1 MLLNEIENI
10 HFQIKDSYSDILD
23 MSPSNGPEFDVD
35 ADHDDA
41 GQQEGDAGGG
51 DGVDWAE
58 VEPARQILI
67 LLYPLHSCA
76 VGINHGI
83 TRLITNNISP
93 PNISE
98 SLNE

>member
-1 MLLNEIENI
+1 M
-10 HFQIKDSYSDILD
+10 KDSYSDILD

-58 VEPARQILI
+58 VQPARQILI
-67 LLYPLHSCA
+67 LL
-76 VGINHGI
+76 
-83 TRLITNNISP
+83 
-93 PNISE
+93 
-98 SLNE
+98 

>member
-1 MLLNEIENI
+1 MTIVVIWKFFPLLLLNEIENI
-10 HFQIKDSYSDILD
+10 HFQMKDSYSNILD

-51 DGVDWAE
+51 DRVDWAE

-67 LLYPLHSCA
+67 LL
-76 VGINHGI
+76 
-83 TRLITNNISP
+83 
-93 PNISE
+93 
-98 SLNE
+98 